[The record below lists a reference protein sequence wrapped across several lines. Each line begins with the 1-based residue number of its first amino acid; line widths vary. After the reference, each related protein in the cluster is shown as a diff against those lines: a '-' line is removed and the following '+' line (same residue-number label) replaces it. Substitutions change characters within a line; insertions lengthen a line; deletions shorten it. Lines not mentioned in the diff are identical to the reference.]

1 MLFEGVFSA
10 ISTRIADAAPPRW
23 LIDWLVEP
31 LAASQ
36 AVMWFMLFLIC
47 GVTIIAETV
56 DVFRIEA
63 GGFIGILIDAPQD
76 RVKGE

>member
-1 MLFEGVFSA
+1 
-10 ISTRIADAAPPRW
+10 
-23 LIDWLVEP
+23 
-31 LAASQ
+31 
-36 AVMWFMLFLIC
+36 MWFMLFLIC